1 MEKEVALQKKQ
12 AAEQLSK
19 KYNLEAMNSYN
30 FDNVDF
36 DIDLGDLDKKSHDKL
51 IEEAQKYEK

>member
-1 MEKEVALQKKQ
+1 M
-12 AAEQLSK
+12 AELSK

-36 DIDLGDLDKKSHDKL
+36 DIDFGTVDKSSHDKML
-51 IEEAQKYEK
+51 E

>member
-1 MEKEVALQKKQ
+1 MEKDTALQKKQ

-30 FDNVDF
+30 FDNIDF

-51 IEEAQKYEK
+51 IEEAKKYEK

>member
-1 MEKEVALQKKQ
+1 MEKDAALQKKQ

-30 FDNVDF
+30 FDNIDF

-51 IEEAQKYEK
+51 IEEAKKYEK